1 MINLQAPPILSG
13 TEAQQLLSVRNYL
26 FTMYK
31 QLNQA
36 LNNLDETNFT
46 EGGAA
51 RTVVSGG
58 LSEDAQ
64 KTIAQQTSSLKSL
77 IIKNADIVKAELDR
91 IETDLE
97 SNYVAISDYGTF
109 TEGITS
115 RINVTAERAEA
126 AYDYTATVENA
137 VGDVAADF
145 DRYVVETSGYIKSGI
160 VDYDEDGVTPI
171 FGVAVGQDIKTE
183 KVTVDGKEE
192 DRILPNRF
200 LSVFTATKL
209 SFRQNDIE
217 VAYLSNEKLY
227 ITTAH
232 ITSKIEIADKWAI
245 DTKNGFAI
253 KWVGA

>member
-31 QLNQA
+31 QLNTA

-91 IETDLE
+91 IETELR
-97 SNYVAISDYGTF
+97 SNYVAVSDYGEF
-109 TEGITS
+109 TEDITS
-115 RINVTAERAEA
+115 RIDITAARAEA

-145 DRYVVETSGYIKSGI
+145 DRYVVKTSGNITSGI
-160 VDYDEDGVTPI
+160 VDWNGATPI
-171 FGVAVGQDIKTE
+171 FGVAVGQDIVTE
-183 KVTVDGKEE
+183 KVTVDGEE
-192 DRILPNRF
+192 YDEIQPNSF

-232 ITSKIEIADKWAI
+232 ITSKIELADKWTI